1 MTNTHTDVSEKMAKA
16 YVDYKLTEHA
26 RVDSPLDLAL
36 DKNDTNP
43 AALNP
48 TIIIPMDQTH
58 GTEVVDNALSTTIA
72 NYCQS
77 TGTSFDADKSVLHVL
92 ADMIFN
98 NRSMMVKDNDLATQ
112 RYLNNYETLNT
123 TILDNIDY
131 HLALDDFD
139 EHLQESF
146 YAMLYSDI
154 KRFDAY
160 INSSDKF
167 GLLLA
172 FKDAVSNIIT
182 ESDIHMEIR
191 DLTSY
196 RPLDIEMARY
206 GDDALIRCW
215 IAPGQEE
222 NHNTEGMQL
231 ATDMRLLVE
240 GFDGESLEDN
250 DAVSNVTE
258 SLFLSQGYTLHECI
272 ARSNDRAF
280 PVSLKQEVSEMTGQ
294 ITQIAFLTVCA
305 FISVADLDA
314 TMRGKTNAL
323 VIPAESP
330 NHTVVPVGVFEP
342 VNGGGSLFGIDL
354 ERDWIV
360 PLTPAILGA
369 SFGGVHTDEKGMS
382 GGYGY
387 SPSEVYGDITTL
399 AQIHTTNCPWSNPT

>member
-1 MTNTHTDVSEKMAKA
+1 
-16 YVDYKLTEHA
+16 
-26 RVDSPLDLAL
+26 
-36 DKNDTNP
+36 
-43 AALNP
+43 
-48 TIIIPMDQTH
+48 MDHTH
-58 GTEVVDNALSTTIA
+58 GTEVVDNALRTTIE

-77 TGTSFDADKSVLHVL
+77 TGTSFDEDKSVLHVL

-98 NRSMMVKDNDLATQ
+98 NRTMMVKDDDLATQ
-112 RYLNNYETLNT
+112 RYLDNYEALNT
-123 TILDNIDY
+123 AIVENID
-131 HLALDDFD
+131 HELALGDFD
-139 EHLQESF
+139 EYLQESF

-154 KRFDAY
+154 KRIGAY

-172 FKDAVSNIIT
+172 FKDAVNSIIT
-182 ESDIHMEIR
+182 ESDIHIEIR
-191 DLTSY
+191 DLAGY

-240 GFDGESLEDN
+240 GFHGEGIEEN
-250 DAVSNVTE
+250 DAVSNVME
-258 SLFLSQGYTLHECI
+258 SLLLSQGYTLSECI
-272 ARSNDRAF
+272 AHSNGRAF

-294 ITQIAFLTVCA
+294 ITQSAFLTVCA

-330 NHTVVPVGVFEP
+330 NHTVVPVGIFEP
-342 VNGGGSLFGIDL
+342 VNGGGSLFGINL

-360 PLTPAILGA
+360 QLTPAILGA

-382 GGYGY
+382 DAYGY

-399 AQIHTTNCPWSNPT
+399 AQIHTTNYLWSTSS

>member
-1 MTNTHTDVSEKMAKA
+1 MTNAHTDVSEKMAKA
-16 YVDYKLTEHA
+16 YVDYKLAEHA
-26 RVDSPLDLAL
+26 RRESLLGENNA
-36 DKNDTNP
+36 TS

-48 TIIIPMDQTH
+48 TIIIPMDHTH
-58 GTEVVDNALSTTIA
+58 GTEVVDNALRTTIE

-77 TGTSFDADKSVLHVL
+77 TGTSFDEDKSVLHVL

-98 NRSMMVKDNDLATQ
+98 NRTMMVKDDDLATQ
-112 RYLNNYETLNT
+112 RYLDNYEALNT
-123 TILDNIDY
+123 AIVENID
-131 HLALDDFD
+131 HELALGDFD
-139 EHLQESF
+139 EYLQESF

-154 KRFDAY
+154 KRIGAY

-172 FKDAVSNIIT
+172 FKDAVNSIIT
-182 ESDIHMEIR
+182 ESDIHVEFR
-191 DLTSY
+191 DLAGY
-196 RPLDIEMARY
+196 RPLDIEMTRY

-240 GFDGESLEDN
+240 GFYGEGIEEN
-250 DAVSNVTE
+250 DAVSNVME
-258 SLFLSQGYTLHECI
+258 SLFLSQGYTLSECI
-272 ARSNDRAF
+272 AHSNDRAF

-294 ITQIAFLTVCA
+294 ITQSAFLTVCA

-330 NHTVVPVGVFEP
+330 NHTVVPVGIFEP
-342 VNGGGSLFGIDL
+342 INGGGSLFGINL

-360 PLTPAILGA
+360 QLTPAILGA

-382 GGYGY
+382 RTYGY

-399 AQIHTTNCPWSNPT
+399 AQIHTTNCLWVNPT

>member
-1 MTNTHTDVSEKMAKA
+1 MTNAHTDVSEKMAKA
-16 YVDYKLTEHA
+16 YVNYKLAEHA
-26 RVDSPLDLAL
+26 RLESLLG
-36 DKNDTNP
+36 KNNATS

-48 TIIIPMDQTH
+48 TIIIPMDHTH
-58 GTEVVDNALSTTIA
+58 GTEVVDNALRTTIE

-77 TGTSFDADKSVLHVL
+77 TGTSFDGDKSVLHVL

-98 NRSMMVKDNDLATQ
+98 DRTMMVKDDDLATQ
-112 RYLNNYETLNT
+112 RYLDNYEELNT
-123 TILDNIDY
+123 AIVENID
-131 HLALDDFD
+131 HELALGDFD
-139 EHLQESF
+139 EYLQESF

-172 FKDAVSNIIT
+172 FKDAVNSIIT
-182 ESDIHMEIR
+182 ESDIHVEIR
-191 DLTSY
+191 DLAGY

-240 GFDGESLEDN
+240 GFHGEGIEEN
-250 DAVSNVTE
+250 DAVSNVME
-258 SLFLSQGYTLHECI
+258 SLLLSQGYTLSECI
-272 ARSNDRAF
+272 AHSNDRAF

-294 ITQIAFLTVCA
+294 ITQLAFLTVCA

-330 NHTVVPVGVFEP
+330 NHTVVPVGIFEP
-342 VNGGGSLFGIDL
+342 VNGGGSLFGINL

-360 PLTPAILGA
+360 QLTPAILGA
-369 SFGGVHTDEKGMS
+369 SFGGVHTDERGMS

-399 AQIHTTNCPWSNPT
+399 AQIRTTNCLCSNPA

>member
-1 MTNTHTDVSEKMAKA
+1 MTNAHTDVSEKMAKA
-16 YVDYKLTEHA
+16 YVDYKLAEHA
-26 RVDSPLDLAL
+26 RLESLL
-36 DKNDTNP
+36 DKSNATS

-48 TIIIPMDQTH
+48 TIIIPMDHTH
-58 GTEVVDNALSTTIA
+58 GTEVVDNALRTTIE

-77 TGTSFDADKSVLHVL
+77 TGTSFDEDKSVLHVL

-98 NRSMMVKDNDLATQ
+98 DRTMMVKDDDLATQ
-112 RYLNNYETLNT
+112 RYLDNYEALNT
-123 TILDNIDY
+123 AIVENID
-131 HLALDDFD
+131 HELALGDFD
-139 EHLQESF
+139 EYLQESF

-172 FKDAVSNIIT
+172 FKDAVNNIIT

-191 DLTSY
+191 DLTGY

-240 GFDGESLEDN
+240 GFHGEGIEEN
-250 DAVSNVTE
+250 DAVSNVME

-272 ARSNDRAF
+272 AHSNDRAF

-323 VIPAESP
+323 IIPAESP
-330 NHTVVPVGVFEP
+330 NHTVVPVGIFEP
-342 VNGGGSLFGIDL
+342 INGGGSLFGINL

-360 PLTPAILGA
+360 QLTPAILGA

-399 AQIHTTNCPWSNPT
+399 AQIRTTNCLWVDPA

>member
-1 MTNTHTDVSEKMAKA
+1 MTNAHTDVSEKMAKA
-16 YVDYKLTEHA
+16 YVDYKLAEHA
-26 RVDSPLDLAL
+26 RRESLLGENNA
-36 DKNDTNP
+36 TS

-48 TIIIPMDQTH
+48 TIIIPMDHTH
-58 GTEVVDNALSTTIA
+58 GTEVVDNALRTTIE

-77 TGTSFDADKSVLHVL
+77 TGTSFDEDKSVLHVL

-98 NRSMMVKDNDLATQ
+98 NRTMMVKDDDLATQ
-112 RYLNNYETLNT
+112 RYLDNYEALNT
-123 TILDNIDY
+123 AIVENID
-131 HLALDDFD
+131 HELALGDFD
-139 EHLQESF
+139 EYLQESF
-146 YAMLYSDI
+146 YAMLYTDI
-154 KRFDAY
+154 KHMDAY

-172 FKDAVSNIIT
+172 FKDAVNSIIT
-182 ESDIHMEIR
+182 ESDIHVEFR
-191 DLTSY
+191 DLTGY
-196 RPLDIEMARY
+196 RPLDIEMTRY

-240 GFDGESLEDN
+240 GFHGEGIEEN
-250 DAVSNVTE
+250 DAVSNVME

-294 ITQIAFLTVCA
+294 ITQLAFLTVCA

-323 VIPAESP
+323 IIPADSP
-330 NHTVVPVGVFEP
+330 NHTVVPVGIFEP
-342 VNGGGSLFGIDL
+342 VNGGGSLFGINL

-360 PLTPAILGA
+360 ELTPAILGA
-369 SFGGVHTDEKGMS
+369 SFGGVHPDEKGMS
-382 GGYGY
+382 RTYGY

-399 AQIHTTNCPWSNPT
+399 AQIHTTNCLWSTSS